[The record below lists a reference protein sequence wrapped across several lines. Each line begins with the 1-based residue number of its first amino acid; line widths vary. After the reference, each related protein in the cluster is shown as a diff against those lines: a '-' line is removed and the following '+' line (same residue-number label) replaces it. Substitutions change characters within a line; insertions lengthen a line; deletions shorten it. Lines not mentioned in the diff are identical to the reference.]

1 MGASTHTFLALGPR
15 AKLQAASI
23 KPELDRTPD
32 LGYYGTYAGT
42 VCSSMRAIRIWYQ
55 HHDKAGI
62 AGGARDTQFP
72 DFYFLSPKVSSL
84 KQQAS
89 SSEAQAS
96 SFKPQA
102 ASSRT
107 TAPS

>member
-1 MGASTHTFLALGPR
+1 
-15 AKLQAASI
+15 
-23 KPELDRTPD
+23 
-32 LGYYGTYAGT
+32 
-42 VCSSMRAIRIWYQ
+42 MRAIRIWYQ

-72 DFYFLSPKVSSL
+72 DFYFLWPKVSSF

-96 SFKPQA
+96 SL
-102 ASSRT
+102 SLT
-107 TAPS
+107 

>member
-23 KPELDRTPD
+23 KLRLDRTPD
-32 LGYYGTYAGT
+32 LGYYGTYAGK

-89 SSEAQAS
+89 SPKHQAS
-96 SFKPQA
+96 SSA
-102 ASSRT
+102 
-107 TAPS
+107 